1 MKSISTFALG
11 VALALGGAM
20 AVAPS
25 TAAAQEE
32 SEAPA
37 RKFKFSKEGQPALAA
52 VQKALNAG
60 DEAGY
65 QTALAAAKA
74 AVQNT
79 DDRYVLAQLQ
89 LSHAIKANDDALKLA
104 AIDAMI
110 QSGGAT
116 AAELPA
122 LYQNL
127 GGIHYNAGKYD
138 LAAAA
143 FKKLVELQPGN
154 KDAANNLA
162 AALAQSNPAEA
173 AAVLQQQIAAA
184 KAANQ
189 PVSEELYKQA
199 LGLAYD
205 AQSPNSIELSREL
218 VAAYPSAE
226 NWRNALTIY
235 REMKNP
241 AGDANLDVLRLMRVT
256 KALQGERNYF
266 ELADALN
273 DGGLPGE
280 TKAVL
285 DEGAAAR
292 QVNLSEAGFKEL
304 HALASGRITEDKAS
318 LPGLEKSAMA
328 AATGKAALT
337 TGDAYYGYGD
347 YAKAA
352 ALYRAALQKG
362 SIDANLANTRLGM
375 ALALAGQKAEA
386 EAAFK
391 AVTGPRADIAGYWLV
406 WLGQAA

>member
-25 TAAAQEE
+25 TAAAQES

-362 SIDANLANTRLGM
+362 SIDTNLANTRLGM

-406 WLGQAA
+406 WLGQSA